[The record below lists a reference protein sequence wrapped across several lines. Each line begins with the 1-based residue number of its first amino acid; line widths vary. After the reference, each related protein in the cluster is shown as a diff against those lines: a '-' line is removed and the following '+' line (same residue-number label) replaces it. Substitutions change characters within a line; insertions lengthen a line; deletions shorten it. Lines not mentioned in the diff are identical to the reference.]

1 MGVGF
6 ILSAGCASVNI
17 FFDELGHSWP
27 PVSGGDE
34 LFSFEISRVPCS
46 LVIME
51 FFEIKPTKAPPFL
64 SHY

>member
-6 ILSAGCASVNI
+6 ILLAGCASVNI

-34 LFSFEISRVPCS
+34 LFSFEISRCPAVW
-46 LVIME
+46 
-51 FFEIKPTKAPPFL
+51 
-64 SHY
+64 